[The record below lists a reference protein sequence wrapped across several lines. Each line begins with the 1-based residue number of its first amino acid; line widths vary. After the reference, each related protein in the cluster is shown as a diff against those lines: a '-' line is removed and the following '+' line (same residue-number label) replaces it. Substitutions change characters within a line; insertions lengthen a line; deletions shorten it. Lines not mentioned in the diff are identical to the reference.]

1 MNYWDYIR
9 VEQLLALQG
18 GLDDD
23 ESSISNDEALF
34 IVSHQVYELWF
45 KLILRELTAARD
57 LLHQNP
63 VPDMA
68 MASAVRSFRRVIT
81 IFEQATQ
88 HFKVLE
94 TLTTRDYLG
103 FRDRLIPASGF
114 QSAQMREIEITL
126 GLDDSTRIPLGREGS
141 YKEAL
146 KAADGTASSA
156 TRRVEARLASGPS
169 LKTVL
174 YDWLARTPIGGATS
188 GDPGVLRFLQQ
199 IIEAQKSEI
208 AVRLRLAEDQALT
221 PADRERLADRYAREA
236 AQSASFLLAEE
247 DPGDGA
253 ARTEEQRLYL
263 RRVRAA
269 LVFLESYREL
279 PRLSWPREL
288 IDGVVELEQ
297 SMLIWRQ
304 RHARMVER
312 VIGRRTGTGGSA
324 GVDYLDQTALRYRVF
339 PDVWAVRALLIKK
352 PAIPPIENPDEYRF
366 RVED

>member
-1 MNYWDYIR
+1 
-9 VEQLLALQG
+9 

-126 GLDDSTRIPLGREGS
+126 GLDDSTRIPLG
-141 YKEAL
+141 
-146 KAADGTASSA
+146 
-156 TRRVEARLASGPS
+156 
-169 LKTVL
+169 
-174 YDWLARTPIGGATS
+174 
-188 GDPGVLRFLQQ
+188 
-199 IIEAQKSEI
+199 
-208 AVRLRLAEDQALT
+208 
-221 PADRERLADRYAREA
+221 
-236 AQSASFLLAEE
+236 
-247 DPGDGA
+247 
-253 ARTEEQRLYL
+253 
-263 RRVRAA
+263 
-269 LVFLESYREL
+269 
-279 PRLSWPREL
+279 
-288 IDGVVELEQ
+288 
-297 SMLIWRQ
+297 
-304 RHARMVER
+304 
-312 VIGRRTGTGGSA
+312 
-324 GVDYLDQTALRYRVF
+324 
-339 PDVWAVRALLIKK
+339 
-352 PAIPPIENPDEYRF
+352 
-366 RVED
+366 